1 MRCHE
6 TQGIQM
12 ARQKV
17 HSERKG
23 ERLKRVKRS
32 RPTKFTRRCFVG
44 SASCPPS
51 GLYIRRCSLFFH
63 LESFVAFI
71 LFLYLF
77 FVLAYFVRPCRHSS
91 IHHLR
96 TRIWILDNREFYSR
110 CCCCCCYCCPVHFRH
125 FRRVIFCNMH

>member
-51 GLYIRRCSLFFH
+51 GLYIRRCSLFF
-63 LESFVAFI
+63 FI
-71 LFLYLF
+71 LRASWRLYYFNIFF
-77 FVLAYFVRPCRHSS
+77 FVLAYFVRQCRHSS

-96 TRIWILDNREFYSR
+96 TRIWILDNRQFLFSLLLLLLLLLPR
-110 CCCCCCYCCPVHFRH
+110 SF
-125 FRRVIFCNMH
+125 